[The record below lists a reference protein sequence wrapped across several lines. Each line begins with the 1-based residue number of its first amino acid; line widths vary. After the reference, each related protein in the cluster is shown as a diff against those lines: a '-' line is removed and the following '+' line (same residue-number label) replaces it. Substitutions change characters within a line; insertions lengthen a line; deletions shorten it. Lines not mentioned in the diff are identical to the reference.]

1 MENVYELNNVYKT
14 YKNDGREFTALKGVS
29 LEVKEG
35 EIFGIIGMS
44 GAGKSTLVR
53 TLNRLEE
60 VTSGTVSFYGKDL
73 ASLKP
78 AELREVRHSISMIFQ
93 GFNLLNQRTVIQN
106 VEQSL
111 KIIGV
116 PRVKRRK
123 KAEQMLEI
131 VGLLAKRNEYPARLS
146 GGQKQR
152 VAIARALA
160 ADPKVLLCDEATS
173 ALDPKITGEILDL
186 LNQRTVI
193 QNVEQSL
200 KIIGT
205 PREQRRK
212 KAEQMLEIVGLL
224 EKRNEYPAR
233 LSGGQKQRVAIAR
246 ALAVDPKVLLC
257 DEATSAL
264 DPKITGEILDLLKK
278 INEERKLTIII
289 ITHEMAVVEKI
300 CDRVAI
306 IDDGNLAEIGDVKEV
321 FSNPKSKAAKK
332 LVFPSNP
339 FEASHP
345 DGKVIRLVF
354 DGTQSSV
361 PFIANLVEKTGIK
374 VNILSANTKSVG
386 GIGYGQM
393 IVELPESEKERQT
406 AIDFFKDGGL
416 SVAEVS

>member
-1 MENVYELNNVYKT
+1 MGNVYELNNVYKT
-14 YKNDGREFTALKGVS
+14 YKNDGREFTALKDVS
-29 LEVKEG
+29 LTVQEG

-60 VTSGTVSFYGKDL
+60 VTGGTVSFYGKDL
-73 ASLKP
+73 AALKP
-78 AELREVRHSISMIFQ
+78 KELREVRHSISMIFQ
-93 GFNLLNQRTVIQN
+93 GFN
-106 VEQSL
+106 
-111 KIIGV
+111 
-116 PRVKRRK
+116 
-123 KAEQMLEI
+123 
-131 VGLLAKRNEYPARLS
+131 
-146 GGQKQR
+146 
-152 VAIARALA
+152 
-160 ADPKVLLCDEATS
+160 
-173 ALDPKITGEILDL
+173 L

-306 IDDGNLAEIGDVKEV
+306 IDDGNLAEIGDVKDV
-321 FSNPKSKAAKK
+321 FSNPKSQAAKK
-332 LVFPSNP
+332 LVYPSNP
-339 FEASHP
+339 FEASEP
-345 DGKVIRLVF
+345 DGKVVRLVF

-393 IVELPESEKERQT
+393 IVELPKDSKDRQT
-406 AIDFFKDGGL
+406 AVNFFKDGGL
-416 SVAEVS
+416 SVSEVN

>member
-1 MENVYELNNVYKT
+1 MEKVFELTNVYKT
-14 YKNDGREFTALKGVS
+14 YKNDGREFEALKDVS
-29 LEVKEG
+29 LYVNEG

-60 VTSGTVSFYGKDL
+60 VSSGTISFYGKDL
-73 ASLKP
+73 ASLAP
-78 AELREVRHSISMIFQ
+78 RELREVRHSISMIFQ

-111 KIIGV
+111 RIIGT
-116 PRVKRRK
+116 PRSARRQ
-123 KAEQMLEI
+123 KARQMLEV
-131 VGLLAKRNEYPARLS
+131 VGLLEKQNEYPARLS

-173 ALDPKITGEILDL
+173 ALDPKIT
-186 LNQRTVI
+186 
-193 QNVEQSL
+193 
-200 KIIGT
+200 
-205 PREQRRK
+205 
-212 KAEQMLEIVGLL
+212 A
-224 EKRNEYPAR
+224 
-233 LSGGQKQRVAIAR
+233 
-246 ALAVDPKVLLC
+246 
-257 DEATSAL
+257 
-264 DPKITGEILDLLKK
+264 EILDLLKR

-306 IDDGNLAEIGDVKEV
+306 IDEGTLAEIGDVKEV

-339 FEASHP
+339 FEMSEP
-345 DGKVIRLVF
+345 DGKVVRLVF

-393 IVELPESEKERQT
+393 IVELPKDESSRQT
-406 AIDFFKDGGL
+406 AVNFFKDGGL
-416 SVAEVS
+416 SVTEVN